1 MTHLELVPVPPVA
14 QLAGVS
20 QHYGKTV
27 ALNNITL
34 DIPARCMVGLIGPDG
49 VGKSSLLSLIS
60 GARVIEQGNV
70 MVLGGDMRDPKHRRD
85 VCPRIAWMPQ
95 GLGKN
100 LYHTL
105 SVYENVDFF
114 ARLFGHDKAER
125 EVRINELLTST
136 GLAPFR
142 DRPAGKLSGG
152 MKQKLGLCCALIH
165 DPELLILDEPTTGV
179 DPLSRA
185 QFWDLIDSIRQ
196 RQSNMSV
203 LVATAY
209 MEEAER
215 FDWLVAMNAGEVLAT
230 GSAEELRQQ
239 TQSATLEEAFI
250 ALLPEAQ
257 RQAHQAVVIPPYQ
270 AENAEIA
277 IEARDLTM
285 RFGSFVA
292 VDHVNFRIPRGEIF
306 GFLGSN
312 GCGKSTTMKMLTGL
326 LPASEGEAWLFGQP
340 VDPKD
345 IDTRR
350 RVGYMSQAF
359 SLYNELT
366 VRQNLELH
374 ARLFHIPEAEIPA
387 RVAEMS
393 ERFKLNDVED
403 VLPESLPLGIRQRL
417 SLAVAVI
424 HRPEMLILDE
434 PTSGVDPVARDM
446 FWQLMVDLS
455 RQDKVTIFI
464 STHFMNEAERCDRIS
479 LMHAGKVLASGTPQE
494 LVEKRGAASLEEAF
508 IAYLQE
514 AAGQSN
520 EAEAPPV
527 IHDATLAPRQG
538 FSLRRLFS
546 YSRREALELRRDPV
560 RSTLALMGTVILML
574 IMGYGIS
581 MDVENLRFAVLD
593 RDQTVSSQAWTL
605 NLSGSR
611 YFIEQPP
618 LTSYDELDR
627 RMRAGDITVAIEIP
641 PNFGRDIARGTP
653 VELGVWIDGAM
664 PSRAETVKGYVQA
677 MHQSWLQDVA
687 SRQSAPAS
695 QSGLMNI
702 ETRYRY
708 NPDVKSLPAI
718 VPAVIPLLLMMIP
731 SMLSALSVVRE
742 KELGSIINLYVT
754 PTTRSEFLLGKQL
767 PYIAL
772 GMLNFF
778 LLCALSVFVFGVP
791 HKGSFLTLTLAALLY
806 IIIATGMGLLI
817 STFMKSQIAAI
828 FGTAIITLIPATQ
841 FSGMIDPVASL
852 EGPGR
857 WIGEVYPTSHFLT
870 IARGTFSKALD
881 LTDLW
886 QLFYPVADSHPAG
899 DGLKHPAAEK
909 TGGMMRHLRNI
920 FNLGIKEL
928 RSLLGDKAML
938 TLIVFSFTVSVYSS
952 ATVTPGSLNLAP
964 IAIADMDQ
972 SQLSNRIVNSFY
984 RPWFLPPEMI
994 TADEMDAGL
1003 DAGRYTFA
1011 INIPPNFQ
1019 RDVLAGRQPDIQVNV
1034 DATRMSQAFTGNGYI
1049 QNIINGEVNSF
1060 VARYRDNSEPLVS
1073 LETRMRFNPN
1083 LDPAWFGGVMA
1094 IINNITMLAIVLTGS
1109 ALIREREHGTVEHLL
1124 VMPITPFEIM
1134 MAKIWSMGLVVLVV
1148 SGLSL
1153 VLMVKGVLGV
1163 PIEGSIPLFM
1173 LGVALSL
1180 FATTSIGIFMGTI
1193 ARSMPQLGLL
1203 VILVLL
1209 PLQMLSGGSTPR
1221 ESMPQMVQ
1229 DIMLT
1234 MPTTHFVSLAQAIL
1248 YRGAGFEIVWP
1259 QFLTLMAIGGV
1270 FFTIALLRFRKTI
1283 GTMA

>member
-1 MTHLELVPVPPVA
+1 MTHLALVPVPPVA
-14 QLAGVS
+14 HLDGVS
-20 QHYGKTV
+20 QHYGTTV

-70 MVLGGDMRDPKHRRD
+70 IVLGGDMRDPKHRRD

-125 EVRINELLTST
+125 EARITELLNST

-185 QFWDLIDSIRQ
+185 QFWDLINSIRQ
-196 RQSNMSV
+196 RQTNMSV

-230 GSAEELRQQ
+230 GSAQQLREK
-239 TQSATLEEAFI
+239 TNSATLEQAFI

-257 RQAHQAVVIPPYQ
+257 RQAHKPVVIPPYHTEQ
-270 AENAEIA
+270 EEVA
-277 IEARDLTM
+277 IEAKDLTM
-285 RFGSFVA
+285 RFGKFVA

-326 LPASEGEAWLFGQP
+326 LPASEGEAWLFGQA
-340 VDPKD
+340 VDPKN

-359 SLYNELT
+359 SLYSELT

-374 ARLFHIPEAEIPA
+374 ARLFHIPEAEIPG
-387 RVAEMS
+387 RVQEMS
-393 ERFKLNDVED
+393 ERFSLTDVED
-403 VLPESLPLGIRQRL
+403 ALPGALPLGIRQRL

-464 STHFMNEAERCDRIS
+464 STHFMNEAERCDRMS

-494 LVEKRGAASLEEAF
+494 LVKQRGAANLEEAF
-508 IAYLQE
+508 ISWLQE
-514 AAGQSN
+514 AAGPAP
-520 EAEAPPV
+520 EAQLPPANV
-527 IHDATLAPRQG
+527 PAVHENSQPPRQG

-581 MDVENLRFAVLD
+581 MDVENLRFSVLD
-593 RDQTVSSQAWTL
+593 RDQTVSSQAWSL
-605 NLSGSR
+605 NLAGSR

-618 LTSYDELDR
+618 LTSYDELDK
-627 RMRAGDITVAIEIP
+627 RMRSGEVAVAIEIP

-653 VELGVWIDGAM
+653 VKIGVWVDGAM
-664 PSRAETVKGYVQA
+664 PSRAETVRGYVQA
-677 MHQSWLQDVA
+677 MHQTWLQDVMARQPNA
-687 SRQSAPAS
+687 SGQN
-695 QSGLMNI
+695 GLMTI

-767 PYIAL
+767 PYIVL
-772 GMLNFF
+772 GMLNFL

-806 IIIATGMGLLI
+806 VTIATGLGLLI

-857 WIGEVYPTSHFLT
+857 WIGEIYPTSHFLT

-881 LTDLW
+881 LMDLW
-886 QLFYPVADSHPAG
+886 QLFIP
-899 DGLKHPAAEK
+899 
-909 TGGMMRHLRNI
+909 
-920 FNLGIKEL
+920 
-928 RSLLGDKAML
+928 
-938 TLIVFSFTVSVYSS
+938 
-952 ATVTPGSLNLAP
+952 LA
-964 IAIADMDQ
+964 IAI
-972 SQLSNRIVNSFY
+972 
-984 RPWFLPPEMI
+984 P
-994 TADEMDAGL
+994 
-1003 DAGRYTFA
+1003 
-1011 INIPPNFQ
+1011 
-1019 RDVLAGRQPDIQVNV
+1019 
-1034 DATRMSQAFTGNGYI
+1034 
-1049 QNIINGEVNSF
+1049 
-1060 VARYRDNSEPLVS
+1060 
-1073 LETRMRFNPN
+1073 
-1083 LDPAWFGGVMA
+1083 
-1094 IINNITMLAIVLTGS
+1094 
-1109 ALIREREHGTVEHLL
+1109 
-1124 VMPITPFEIM
+1124 
-1134 MAKIWSMGLVVLVV
+1134 VVI
-1148 SGLSL
+1148 GLS
-1153 VLMVKGVLGV
+1153 
-1163 PIEGSIPLFM
+1163 
-1173 LGVALSL
+1173 
-1180 FATTSIGIFMGTI
+1180 
-1193 ARSMPQLGLL
+1193 
-1203 VILVLL
+1203 VLL
-1209 PLQMLSGGSTPR
+1209 LKKQEG
-1221 ESMPQMVQ
+1221 
-1229 DIMLT
+1229 
-1234 MPTTHFVSLAQAIL
+1234 
-1248 YRGAGFEIVWP
+1248 
-1259 QFLTLMAIGGV
+1259 
-1270 FFTIALLRFRKTI
+1270 
-1283 GTMA
+1283 